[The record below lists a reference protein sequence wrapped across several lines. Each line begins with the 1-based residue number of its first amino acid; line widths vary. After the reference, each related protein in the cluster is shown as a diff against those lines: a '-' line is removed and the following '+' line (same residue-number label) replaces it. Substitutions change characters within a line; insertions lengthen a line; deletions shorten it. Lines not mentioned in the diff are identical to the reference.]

1 MTAAPG
7 CAFTVSPGAVWFNK
21 RQLINGSCTNASSIA
36 MTLSLFERN
45 TPMTP
50 SHVLRK
56 FPSMPL
62 TSMARTNMRVSLKGT
77 RSGNFSRCIEAVP
90 EIDVQ
95 YLAGVSV
102 QHQVTRVPVAQPE
115 EVANHGHHR
124 QRTCVGRSPVEPR
137 LGGARLEPKDAREVV
152 ARGVLQRV
160 LEHLNLN

>member
-1 MTAAPG
+1 VHRLTPVMTAAPG

-36 MTLSLFERN
+36 MTLSLFERK

-62 TSMARTNMRVSLKGT
+62 TSMARTNMRVSLNGNALGELLAVH
-77 RSGNFSRCIEAVP
+77 RSLEAVA

-102 QHQVTRVPVAQPE
+102 KHQVTRVPVAQPE

-124 QRTCVGRSPVEPR
+124 LANVCRWFACRATSRRS
-137 LGGARLEPKDAREVV
+137 AT
-152 ARGVLQRV
+152 
-160 LEHLNLN
+160 

>member
-7 CAFTVSPGAVWFNK
+7 CAFTVSPGAVWFSR

-56 FPSMPL
+56 LPSMPL

-77 RSGNFSRCIEAVP
+77 RSGNFSRCIEASKQSPKSMCKILP
-90 EIDVQ
+90 E
-95 YLAGVSV
+95 Y
-102 QHQVTRVPVAQPE
+102 
-115 EVANHGHHR
+115 
-124 QRTCVGRSPVEPR
+124 RSSIKLLGCLSPSPR
-137 LGGARLEPKDAREVV
+137 R
-152 ARGVLQRV
+152 
-160 LEHLNLN
+160 